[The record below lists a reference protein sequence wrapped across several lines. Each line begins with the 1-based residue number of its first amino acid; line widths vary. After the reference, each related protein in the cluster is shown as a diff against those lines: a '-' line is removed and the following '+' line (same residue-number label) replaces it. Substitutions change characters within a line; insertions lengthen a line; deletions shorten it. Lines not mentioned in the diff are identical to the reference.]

1 MLAEGQN
8 RLPYG
13 AYLSRPDITLAV
25 LGVDALIRM
34 VNLLIIGIAV
44 SRGTEGAL
52 RAGQGLIKERCR
64 VGLVLFVSSRRVILR
79 AGIQSV

>member
-1 MLAEGQN
+1 MAEGQN

-13 AYLSRPDITLAV
+13 AYLSRPDISLAV
-25 LGVDALIRM
+25 LGVDALIRT

-52 RAGQGLIKERCR
+52 RAGQGLIKERMQGR
-64 VGLVLFVSSRRVILR
+64 FGAVRVI
-79 AGIQSV
+79 AEGYP